1 MRLDELIPILLVQI
15 ALVLGLSRLLGWL
28 CSRWHQPQVIGE
40 MAAGIMLGPSLL
52 GLISAYAQHRGW
64 LSFDFSHRLF
74 PPESISYLGILSQ
87 IGVIFFL
94 FLVGLDLD
102 PKLLRSRG
110 HAAVVISHVSIVAP
124 FILGAALTLYL
135 YPRLFNDSPQMSFTA
150 VALFMGAAMSIT
162 AFPVLAR
169 ILTERNL
176 TKTKVGAVAIT
187 CAAVDDVT
195 AWCMLAFVVAVAR
208 AKGLHAAFVTAVLSA
223 AYVLVMF
230 FVVRPFVGRLRLMF
244 ERQGRLSQTVFAAVV
259 LLILASAWTTEKIGI
274 HALFGAFLMGAIMPK
289 DHRFVHGLSE
299 KLEDVTVVFL
309 LPIFFAY
316 TGLKTQIGLL
326 NSPELWGMTL
336 LVILVACAGKFGG
349 SALAARACGLG
360 WRDGAAIGILMN
372 TRGLMELVI
381 LNVGRDLGVITPA
394 VFAMMVLM
402 ALVTTFMTTP
412 LLQLVMPK
420 RLYQAALAA
429 GARVK
434 TRGFSVLIPV
444 AHPKS
449 GGPLLQLAA
458 TLVDPGAERAIF
470 ALHLRRPADREAYHP
485 LLADER
491 KPETEEVLRPLL
503 AHAERHRIPVEA
515 ISFTAADVAEGVA
528 EVATERQ
535 ASLVLIGFHHSVFS
549 RTMLGGTVHRILE
562 SVETDVAVFVD
573 RGYLGARKILVPYR
587 GGEHDRLA
595 LQIAARA
602 ARGAEAQVEVLHV
615 TTTGARGASKP
626 AAARSEAE
634 RVFAPRNAENPVTWA
649 FRSVDDPSPVD
660 AVLREAGG
668 YDLVVIGVSEEWG
681 LESHL
686 FGLRPE
692 RIAEQSPTSMLIVR
706 KFGEARELPSE
717 SDTTASAPPPPATEV
732 GGPAVSSSVS

>member
-28 CSRWHQPQVIGE
+28 CNRWHQPQVVGE
-40 MAAGIMLGPSLL
+40 MGAGIMLGPSLL
-52 GLISAYAQHRGW
+52 GLISAYAQHHGW

-74 PPESISYLGILSQ
+74 PPESISYLGVLSQ
-87 IGVIFFL
+87 VGVIFFL
-94 FLVGLDLD
+94 FLVGLELD
-102 PKLLRSRG
+102 PKLLRNRG
-110 HAAVVISHVSIVAP
+110 RAAVVISHVSIGTAMLAGSTVA
-124 FILGAALTLYL
+124 LLL
-135 YPRLFNDSPQMSFTA
+135 YPTLFQDAPAMRFGA
-150 VALFMGAAMSIT
+150 VALFMGVAMSIA
-162 AFPVLAR
+162 AFPVMAR

-176 TKTKVGAVAIT
+176 THTKVGVMAIT
-187 CAAVDDVT
+187 CAAVDDIT
-195 AWCMLAFVVAVAR
+195 GWCLLAFVVAVAR
-208 AKGLHAAFVTAVLSA
+208 ASGLQSAMVTAALAA
-223 AYVLVMF
+223 AYVLAM
-230 FVVRPFVGRLRLMF
+230 FVVVKPFVARLRLVH
-244 ERQGRLSQTVFAAVV
+244 ERERGGAGHGVFALVV
-259 LLILASAWTTEKIGI
+259 LLTLASAWTTAVIGI
-274 HALFGAFLMGAIMPK
+274 HPLFGAFLMGAIMPK
-289 DHRFVHGLSE
+289 GSDFVRTLAERIESF
-299 KLEDVTVVFL
+299 TVVFL

-326 NSPELWGMTL
+326 NRPELWGITAL
-336 LVILVACAGKFGG
+336 IVCVACAAKLGG
-349 SALAARACGLG
+349 SALAARACGLS
-360 WRDGAAIGILMN
+360 WRESSAIGILMN

-381 LNVGRDLGVITPA
+381 LNVGRDLGVITPV
-394 VFAMMVLM
+394 VFAMMVIM
-402 ALVTTFMTTP
+402 ALVTTCMTTP

-420 RLYQAALAA
+420 RLYQAAHAA

-491 KPETEEVLRPLL
+491 RPETEEVLRPLL
-503 AHAERHRIPVEA
+503 AHAERHRIPVES
-515 ISFTAADVAEGVA
+515 ISFTATDIAAGVA

-573 RGYLGARKILVPYR
+573 RGYLGARKVLVPYR

-602 ARGAEAQVEVLHV
+602 ARGGAAQVEVLHV
-615 TTTGARGASKP
+615 TTSGARGATKP
-626 AAARSEAE
+626 TAARTEAE
-634 RVFAPRNAENPVTWA
+634 RVFASPRSAENALNWA
-649 FRSVDDPSPVD
+649 FRSIDDPSPVD
-660 AVLREAGG
+660 AVLRESSG

-717 SDTTASAPPPPATEV
+717 SDTTASASPPTEV
-732 GGPAVSSSVS
+732 GGPAITSVS